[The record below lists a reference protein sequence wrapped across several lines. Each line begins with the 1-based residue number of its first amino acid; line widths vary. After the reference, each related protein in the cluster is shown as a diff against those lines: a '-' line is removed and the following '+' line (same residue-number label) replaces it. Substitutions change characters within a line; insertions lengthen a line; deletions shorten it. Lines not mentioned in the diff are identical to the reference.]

1 MRLDVSCVFQK
12 HDGKWR
18 HCYVFHGGPHNA
30 EATQKA
36 QILALSSLLASFPVC
51 LCLSSSSSLST
62 YNLKSFRSLFFLGF
76 FPRRRR
82 FTANVSTADT
92 NPPTPP
98 TLPLP
103 PPPLP
108 RLRSP
113 PQLLLTAHLML
124 KWLIFHG
131 RGSSP
136 PWKIEIIWVPVLE
149 RKQTVC
155 FVMPPQHVASER
167 LESESKT

>member
-1 MRLDVSCVFQK
+1 MGSDTTATCSM
-12 HDGKWR
+12 
-18 HCYVFHGGPHNA
+18 GGPHNT

-51 LCLSSSSSLST
+51 LCLSSSSSSLST
-62 YNLKSFRSLFFLGF
+62 YNLKSFRSLFCFF
-76 FPRRRR
+76 FPEED
-82 FTANVSTADT
+82 VSLQTLAQPT
-92 NPPTPP
+92 PTPP
-98 TLPLP
+98 PLHP
-103 PPPLP
+103 PFHFP
-108 RLRSP
+108 RLDFPASAPP

-167 LESESKT
+167 LESKSKK